1 MLKDLTNFT
10 KKPVQ
15 NKAEQLMSMGGG
27 MLMLRK
33 GVTRPGIIGAV
44 SLAIGAYTLY
54 RGIKA
59 YRASHT
65 DEHLNASMATR
76 PGPAIDKPETAGAPT
91 VPATPVKSPLG

>member
-44 SLAIGAYTLY
+44 SLAIGATPTS
-54 RGIKA
+54 I
-59 YRASHT
+59 
-65 DEHLNASMATR
+65 SMPAWLPGQGRLSTSPKPQAR
-76 PGPAIDKPETAGAPT
+76 PPCRRPR
-91 VPATPVKSPLG
+91 

>member
-33 GVTRPGIIGAV
+33 GVT
-44 SLAIGAYTLY
+44 
-54 RGIKA
+54 
-59 YRASHT
+59 
-65 DEHLNASMATR
+65 
-76 PGPAIDKPETAGAPT
+76 
-91 VPATPVKSPLG
+91 

>member
-15 NKAEQLMSMGGG
+15 TKAEQLMSMGGG

-33 GVTRPGIIGAV
+33 GVTRPGIIGAL
-44 SLAIGAYTLY
+44 SLAVGAYTLY

-65 DEHLNASMATR
+65 HEHATNNMATR
-76 PGPAIDKPETAGAPT
+76 PGPALAKQESASETT